1 MDFELTREDGMVQD
15 AVRNWV
21 NKECTRDVVSEL
33 DEKGEFPKKLF
44 KKLSKLGFC
53 GMIIPEEYEGEG
65 KNVLGACLVVEEI
78 ATTYPALA
86 NCYISPTFHGGA
98 VISEL
103 ATDSQKKMWLAN
115 LAQGKSMVSLAVSE
129 EFDTDVEMVKTIAE
143 SNEQG
148 FTISGSKSAVWL
160 ADQADLLIVLA
171 KTAEENNK
179 KDLTFFCIDPKS
191 AGISINP
198 IEKMGYKGASLCTV
212 NIDNIQVSKDD
223 ILGGPDQLYQ
233 GRKQLEQ
240 IQNISLL
247 AVAASAVGMAQGAL
261 DYSLQHAKQRVQ
273 FGTTIGRFP
282 AINRRFAET
291 AFKIEAARLLVYK
304 AAWTAD
310 QGKSYSQS
318 AAMAKCFA
326 AETAVKS
333 AMEGLQVLGGY
344 GYTMEY
350 DIQRYVRDSV
360 ALISAGLSSDYLK
373 EKIGISMGLA

>member
-1 MDFELTREDGMVQD
+1 MDFELTRENGMVQD

-33 DEKGEFPKKLF
+33 DEKGEFPKKLL

-53 GMIIPEEYEGEG
+53 GMIIPEDYEGEG

-78 ATTYPALA
+78 ATIYPALA
-86 NCYISPTFHGGA
+86 SCYISPTFHGGA

-103 ATDSQKKMWLAN
+103 ANDDQKKRWLPV
-115 LAQGKSMVSLAVSE
+115 LSQGKSIVSLAVSE
-129 EFDTDVEMVKTIAE
+129 DFDTDVEKVKTIAE
-143 SNEQG
+143 SNEKG
-148 FTISGSKSAVWL
+148 FIVSGSKSAVIL
-160 ADQADLLIVLA
+160 ANQADLMILLA
-171 KTAEENNK
+171 RTSAENE
-179 KDLTFFCIDPKS
+179 DLTVFCINPKS
-191 AGISINP
+191 AGISIRP
-198 IEKMGYKGASLCTV
+198 TEKMGYQGASLCTV
-212 NIDNIQVSKDD
+212 NLDTIQVSRDD
-223 ILGGPDQLYQ
+223 ILGGPEQIHQ
-233 GRKQLEQ
+233 GRKQLDQ
-240 IQNISLL
+240 IQNIALL

-273 FGTTIGRFP
+273 FGTAIGRFP

-291 AFKIEAARLLVYK
+291 AYKVEAARLLVYK

-310 QGKSYSQS
+310 QGKSYSRS
-318 AAMAKCFA
+318 VAMAKCFA

-360 ALISAGLSSDYLK
+360 ALLSAGLSSDYLK
-373 EKIGISMGLA
+373 EKIGISMGLG